1 MTLAWEWLG
10 RMNYEVCLERQ
21 RARRDAVIHGAAQEV
36 VWLVEH
42 PRTITVGRRPA
53 PGTPSREALAELG
66 IDFAK
71 VERGGL
77 ATWHGPGQ
85 LVAYP
90 IVSLTRRGFT
100 VRGYVHRLEQVI
112 IDWLDA
118 MHVQAARKSGLPGVW
133 VGDAKIAALGVHIR
147 RGVSIHGVAVNIAP
161 DLRDYSCIVPCGLEG
176 LGVTSLAE
184 VVGATRD
191 IEKMALDLGPKLALQ
206 LSTH

>member
-10 RMNYEVCLERQ
+10 RASYGVCLEAQ
-21 RARRDAVIHGAAQEV
+21 RARRDAVIRGVGHEV

-53 PGTPSREALAELG
+53 PGTPSREALAKQG

-100 VRGYVHRLEQVI
+100 VRGYVHRLEQVVI
-112 IDWLDA
+112 EWLQA
-118 MHVQAARKSGLPGVW
+118 MHVQASRKPGLPGVW

-147 RGVSIHGVAVNIAP
+147 RGVSIHGVAINIAP
-161 DLRDYSCIVPCGLEG
+161 DLRDYGCIVPCGLEG

-184 VVGATRD
+184 VIGPTPG
-191 IEKMALDLGPKLALQ
+191 IEKMALDLGPKLALR